1 MTPTI
6 RYVFK
11 DGPVTIKGAKDA
23 DPQKIGEALSAI
35 TEAGGGELTP
45 SAVVESARD
54 PESALHPHF
63 DWNDAEAA
71 EKWRVEQA
79 RDLIRCI
86 RVEEIG
92 SDTEPERAF
101 LSIADKGGV
110 SYRTVQE
117 IRSSADLQEKLL
129 AAAER
134 DLEAFTVRYRAL
146 KELCAIVETAKT
158 VARARRAKNET
169 RAAA

>member
-1 MTPTI
+1 MI

-11 DGPVTIKGAKDA
+11 DGPVTIRGSKDA
-23 DPQKIGEALSAI
+23 NPQAIGEALSALAAA
-35 TEAGGGELTP
+35 EGGELTP
-45 SAVVESARD
+45 RAVVEGARD
-54 PESALHPHF
+54 PGSALHPHF

-86 RVEEIG
+86 RVDDLDSG
-92 SDTEPERAF
+92 QEPVRAF
-101 LSIADKGGV
+101 LSIVGDAGV

-117 IRSSADLQEKLL
+117 VRSSSDLQQRLL

-134 DLEAFTVRYRAL
+134 DLDAFTTRYRVL
-146 KELCAIVETAKT
+146 KDICAVVETAKQ
-158 VARARRAKNET
+158 VAKAKRREGET